1 MSALCTLQYGLNN
14 IIVLVLVETLLT
26 IALISEKEAR
36 ENIASRTSDK
46 SEYPD
51 KMTKSCKR
59 SPKGGLYTGP
69 AVGTLLLRR
78 DIGES

>member
-1 MSALCTLQYGLNN
+1 M
-14 IIVLVLVETLLT
+14 ETLST
-26 IALISEKEAR
+26 IALSSEKEAR
-36 ENIASRTSDK
+36 EDIASRTSDK

-69 AVGTLLLRR
+69 AVGTLLSRR
-78 DIGES
+78 DIGE